1 MNDDEITRPTDQ
13 SEVTSK
19 PDDVTGDVSFEDN
32 SGSVSEANLKQIEE
46 FSILEFLGKG
56 GFGAVYR
63 AYDSVLQRE
72 VALKVPHRR
81 LANQADLVAAY
92 LREARAMA
100 RLDHPHIVPVYRA
113 AETNDFPCY
122 LVTKLI
128 RGCHFGQWIRR
139 HRPSYKQLAEVF
151 RCVCDALA
159 YAHSR
164 GIVHRDIK
172 PGNILLDEHDCPYVA
187 DFGLA
192 LRDVEQEG
200 RSAYI
205 GTPAYMSPEQARG
218 EGHRVDGRSDI
229 FSVGTVMYQALTD
242 HKPFKGDDRSSLFQ
256 DIIYHDPI
264 PPHEVDAGIP
274 PELERICLKA
284 LSKSVHD
291 RYISCDALVDDLKY
305 FIDSA
310 AGESAHS
317 APAANWE
324 SRSDSQEARREV
336 PRESAR
342 RVVPKGL
349 RPFDLRDADHF
360 LQLLPGPL

>member
-113 AETNDFPCY
+113 AETKDFPCY

-242 HKPFKGDDRSSLFQ
+242 HKPFKGEDRSSLFQ

-264 PPHEVDAGIP
+264 LRRPAGRFRASPP
-274 PELERICLKA
+274 
-284 LSKSVHD
+284 
-291 RYISCDALVDDLKY
+291 DALCPRGCGPSIYVMPITFCSCCRVPTIVTVCLTL
-305 FIDSA
+305 
-310 AGESAHS
+310 
-317 APAANWE
+317 
-324 SRSDSQEARREV
+324 SDSGWRGFKLPIRSRRS
-336 PRESAR
+336 PS
-342 RVVPKGL
+342 
-349 RPFDLRDADHF
+349 D
-360 LQLLPGPL
+360 